1 MRVLVF
7 DRTQKALTKA
17 WSAGSVLY
25 RGLRRIDVS
34 KGVASWDEAFAFL
47 REVEGPIEELQYWGH
62 GKWGEAR
69 ADAQILSARSLSRHH
84 AHREQ
89 LDALKAKL
97 APGALVWFRCC
108 ETFGA
113 APGIAFAEQLS
124 EHLGVRVAGHT
135 YVIGFN
141 QSGLHGLGPGARATW
156 DPAEGLAEGT
166 PESPVRSHPSRPWA
180 PHTITCLQGR
190 VPEAWFAYS

>member
-1 MRVLVF
+1 MRVLVY
-7 DRTQKALTKA
+7 DRTQRALTTA

-25 RGLRRIDVS
+25 RGLRRIDRS

-47 REVEGPIEELQYWGH
+47 REIEEPIEELQYWGH
-62 GKWGEAR
+62 GKWGEAL
-69 ADAQILSARSLSRHH
+69 ADEQRLSLRSLAPHH
-84 AHREQ
+84 AHRES
-89 LDALKAKL
+89 LDMLKAKL
-97 APGALVWFRCC
+97 APDALVWFRCC

-113 APGIAFAEQLS
+113 RAGIAFAEALS
-124 EHLGVRVAGHT
+124 EHLGARVAGHT

-141 QSGLHGLGPGARATW
+141 QSGLHGLAPGVRATW

-166 PESPVRSHPSRPWA
+166 PESPMRAHPSRPWA

>member
-1 MRVLVF
+1 MLVY
-7 DRTQKALTKA
+7 DRTQKGLTAA

-25 RGLRRIDVS
+25 RGLRRIDAA

-47 REVEGPIEELQYWGH
+47 REVEGTIEELQYWGH

-69 ADAQILSARSLSRHH
+69 ADDQRFSLHSLSRHH
-84 AHREQ
+84 PHREH

-97 APGALVWFRCC
+97 APDALVWFRCC

-113 APGIAFAEQLS
+113 KPGIAFAEALAAD
-124 EHLGVRVAGHT
+124 LGVRVAGHT
-135 YVIGFN
+135 YIIGFH
-141 QSGLHGLGPGARATW
+141 QSGLHGLLPGARATW
-156 DPAEGLAEGT
+156 DPAEGLVEGT
-166 PESPVRSHPSRPWA
+166 PESPVRAHPSRPWA
-180 PHTITCLQGR
+180 PRTITCLQGR